1 MTEDNEK
8 KEFSKNLNDNKM
20 LKDKAINKS
29 KVNYR
34 GLIKIERLNNSIDE
48 SNTYIPEENNYG
60 KQEKARSKKRD
71 KDRKKKHNTEI
82 YNTQMNE

>member
-8 KEFSKNLNDNKM
+8 KGFNKNLNDNKVQNVSYKNVM
-20 LKDKAINKS
+20 
-29 KVNYR
+29 KV
-34 GLIKIERLNNSIDE
+34 ERLNTSIDE